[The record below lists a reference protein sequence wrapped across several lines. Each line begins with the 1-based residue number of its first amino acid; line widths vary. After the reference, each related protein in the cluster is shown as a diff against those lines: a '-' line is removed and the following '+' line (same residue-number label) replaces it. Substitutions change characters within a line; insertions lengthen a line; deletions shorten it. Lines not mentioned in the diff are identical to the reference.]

1 MLLKNPNL
9 MSAQKVSMR
18 CRDFIS
24 SVPDEVLG
32 KILSLL
38 PTRLAASTAVEE
50 PAFTLDFSDEI
61 GNPHGVFD
69 FVDTTLALL
78 SNSSIIKTFSL
89 TFKRSLVRRHC
100 ESSRV
105 DKWVQPTVLEGGFL
119 ELHLDKSELF
129 TSNTLVKLTLTNEF
143 FLVGLGPLGGVFFP
157 NLKSLSLVSVGY
169 GHPSACNGFGFIP
182 SIQVSN
188 PAIKI
193 KRGAVA
199 RKYTVDLGSL
209 VEARLDIR
217 SKEGR
222 VLVVEE
228 DCFDVVEDD
237 GYDDDDDEDSDIDNE
252 DDSESILDIE
262 SAEEVLDG
270 DENND
275 TEDDNDSGY
284 GEYNDIEVVVD
295 EDDDDDLMIDDP
307 NDILPDVTDLVA
319 GISNVKTLH
328 LSSDSLEVTI
338 ATSSYM
344 FHLYCKSVPV
354 FHSLL
359 TLSFESDKE
368 KGWQVLPLL
377 LNNSPNLETLVI
389 KGLLHKVTD
398 RCGDACVCIAKKK
411 K

>member
-1 MLLKNPNL
+1 
-9 MSAQKVSMR
+9 
-18 CRDFIS
+18 I
-24 SVPDEVLG
+24 E
-32 KILSLL
+32 
-38 PTRLAASTAVEE
+38 
-50 PAFTLDFSDEI
+50 
-61 GNPHGVFD
+61 
-69 FVDTTLALL
+69 
-78 SNSSIIKTFSL
+78 
-89 TFKRSLVRRHC
+89 
-100 ESSRV
+100 
-105 DKWVQPTVLEGGFL
+105 
-119 ELHLDKSELF
+119 SELF

-157 NLKSLSLVSVGY
+157 NLKSLSLVSVGFWDTTTYEYLISGCPLLDELLLSY

-237 GYDDDDDEDSDIDNE
+237 GYDDDDDDEDSDIDNE

-295 EDDDDDLMIDDP
+295 DDDLMI
-307 NDILPDVTDLVA
+307 
-319 GISNVKTLH
+319 
-328 LSSDSLEVTI
+328 
-338 ATSSYM
+338 
-344 FHLYCKSVPV
+344 V
-354 FHSLL
+354 FMVRMIQMIFCLML
-359 TLSFESDKE
+359 RIWLQ
-368 KGWQVLPLL
+368 G
-377 LNNSPNLETLVI
+377 
-389 KGLLHKVTD
+389 
-398 RCGDACVCIAKKK
+398 
-411 K
+411 

>member
-1 MLLKNPNL
+1 MLL
-9 MSAQKVSMR
+9 S
-18 CRDFIS
+18 
-24 SVPDEVLG
+24 
-32 KILSLL
+32 
-38 PTRLAASTAVEE
+38 
-50 PAFTLDFSDEI
+50 
-61 GNPHGVFD
+61 
-69 FVDTTLALL
+69 
-78 SNSSIIKTFSL
+78 
-89 TFKRSLVRRHC
+89 
-100 ESSRV
+100 
-105 DKWVQPTVLEGGFL
+105 
-119 ELHLDKSELF
+119 
-129 TSNTLVKLTLTNEF
+129 
-143 FLVGLGPLGGVFFP
+143 
-157 NLKSLSLVSVGY
+157 Y

-295 EDDDDDLMIDDP
+295 EDDDDDLMI
-307 NDILPDVTDLVA
+307 
-319 GISNVKTLH
+319 
-328 LSSDSLEVTI
+328 
-338 ATSSYM
+338 
-344 FHLYCKSVPV
+344 V
-354 FHSLL
+354 FMVRMIQMIFCLML
-359 TLSFESDKE
+359 RIWLQ
-368 KGWQVLPLL
+368 G
-377 LNNSPNLETLVI
+377 
-389 KGLLHKVTD
+389 
-398 RCGDACVCIAKKK
+398 
-411 K
+411 

>member
-1 MLLKNPNL
+1 

-38 PTRLAASTAVEE
+38 PTRLAASTAV
-50 PAFTLDFSDEI
+50 LSKRWR
-61 GNPHGVFD
+61 N
-69 FVDTTLALL
+69 LL
-78 SNSSIIKTFSL
+78 SPLISVTKLYVVIVK
-89 TFKRSLVRRHC
+89 
-100 ESSRV
+100 
-105 DKWVQPTVLEGGFL
+105 VLEW
-119 ELHLDKSELF
+119 
-129 TSNTLVKLTLTNEF
+129 T
-143 FLVGLGPLGGVFFP
+143 
-157 NLKSLSLVSVGY
+157 
-169 GHPSACNGFGFIP
+169 NGFNPLSWRAASWNFIW
-182 SIQVSN
+182 IVSN

-222 VLVVEE
+222 VL
-228 DCFDVVEDD
+228 
-237 GYDDDDDEDSDIDNE
+237 
-252 DDSESILDIE
+252 
-262 SAEEVLDG
+262 
-270 DENND
+270 
-275 TEDDNDSGY
+275 DDNDSGY
-284 GEYNDIEVVVD
+284 GEYNDIEVV
-295 EDDDDDLMIDDP
+295 DDP

-328 LSSDSLEVTI
+328 LSSDSLE
-338 ATSSYM
+338 M

-398 RCGDACVCIAKKK
+398 RCGDACVLNISKYGGTRRELRQMRLFLGNLKCLETVKVGVKAENHREDNNVNNNYPRITNAPTTLPRASSNCQIHFFCISFLQRKSFRGLMIF
-411 K
+411 

>member
-1 MLLKNPNL
+1 
-9 MSAQKVSMR
+9 MR

-38 PTRLAASTAVEE
+38 PTRLAASTAV
-50 PAFTLDFSDEI
+50 LSKRWR
-61 GNPHGVFD
+61 N
-69 FVDTTLALL
+69 LL
-78 SNSSIIKTFSL
+78 SPLISVTKLYVVIVK
-89 TFKRSLVRRHC
+89 
-100 ESSRV
+100 
-105 DKWVQPTVLEGGFL
+105 VLEW
-119 ELHLDKSELF
+119 
-129 TSNTLVKLTLTNEF
+129 T
-143 FLVGLGPLGGVFFP
+143 
-157 NLKSLSLVSVGY
+157 
-169 GHPSACNGFGFIP
+169 NGFNPLSWRAASWNFIW
-182 SIQVSN
+182 IVSN

-237 GYDDDDDEDSDIDNE
+237 GYDDDDDDEDSDIDNE

-295 EDDDDDLMIDDP
+295 EDDDDDLMI
-307 NDILPDVTDLVA
+307 VFM
-319 GISNVKTLH
+319 
-328 LSSDSLEVTI
+328 
-338 ATSSYM
+338 M

-398 RCGDACVCIAKKK
+398 RCGDACVLNISKYGGTRRELRQMRLFLGNLKCLETVKVGVKAENHREDNNYNNN
-411 K
+411 